1 MVIEK
6 CTDWQLSSALHM
18 IFQAQVIGP
27 GEWQEGHGRPNFNPF
42 LTGHHGIHRRRSQ
55 IIFHI
60 KYFMLEKM
68 RKKGSM
74 DDKCDDQN
82 LRGGGQHSQCC
93 NQVFQEKIRT
103 IQVIYRYQQTL
114 TLLLLALSFY
124 PQDSS
129 SDLGGLSPQQQQ
141 HEFVPQIRQF
151 YECIARMVYLK

>member
-6 CTDWQLSSALHM
+6 CADWQLSSALHM

-82 LRGGGQHSQCC
+82 LRGGGQHNQCC
-93 NQVFQEKIRT
+93 NQVFQELLIR
-103 IQVIYRYQQTL
+103 IVRVL
-114 TLLLLALSFY
+114 
-124 PQDSS
+124 DNK
-129 SDLGGLSPQQQQ
+129 LGQGCIFPI
-141 HEFVPQIRQF
+141 IRQF
-151 YECIARMVYLK
+151 LLGNSFENLTHFRKSFDF

>member
-60 KYFMLEKM
+60 KYFMLQKM

-103 IQVIYRYQQTL
+103 IQVINRYQQIL
-114 TLLLLALSFY
+114 TLPNKMDEHYSKG
-124 PQDSS
+124 SS
-129 SDLGGLSPQQQQ
+129 
-141 HEFVPQIRQF
+141 
-151 YECIARMVYLK
+151 CIFVYLLVLFIWKKKYFHLQ